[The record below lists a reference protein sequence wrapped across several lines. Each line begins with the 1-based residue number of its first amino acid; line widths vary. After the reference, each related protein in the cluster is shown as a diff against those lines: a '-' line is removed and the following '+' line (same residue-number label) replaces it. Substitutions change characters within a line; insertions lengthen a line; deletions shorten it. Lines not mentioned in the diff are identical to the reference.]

1 MSCPPFDLRDYFLR
15 ELPEEGRREVEQHL
29 KACRACREE
38 LDRLRVTEAALL
50 TLREEEIPQRIAFV
64 SDKIFEPSP
73 FRRWSRAFWDSGSRL
88 GFASAAM
95 LSTAIVIFAL
105 TRPAP
110 VPATAGAGPRIAA
123 AAVQDEVRRQ
133 VDAAVDKAAAAIE
146 ERQARKTAEVV
157 AEIERRNEIDRKA
170 LVLAMDENLE
180 YLHKRLNR
188 YVVASDGYGPPRGE
202 NGALR

>member
-29 KACRACREE
+29 KACQACREE

-50 TLREEEIPQRIAFV
+50 TLREDEIPQRIAFV
-64 SDKIFEPSP
+64 SDKIFEPSR
-73 FRRWSRAFWDSGSRL
+73 FRRWWRAFWDSGARL
-88 GFASAAM
+88 GFVSAAM
-95 LSTAIVIFAL
+95 LSVALVVFAL

-110 VPATAGAGPRIAA
+110 VPATAGAGPQITAA
-123 AAVQDEVRRQ
+123 ALQDEVGRQ
-133 VDAAVDKAAAAIE
+133 VAAQVEKAAAAIE

-157 AEIERRNEIDRKA
+157 AAIERRNEIDRKA
-170 LVLAMDENLE
+170 LVLAMDDNLE

-202 NGALR
+202 DGAPR